1 MAATITLHVWTGA
14 SAHTD
19 GGAASEFNFGSAD
32 AADDTAAWRLSNPI
46 TIPAAGCAYSYEKYI
61 SACLGTAP
69 NNSVGNFQI
78 WGSPPTGSYATGTCW
93 LIGVA
98 ACVNETADPVNT
110 TSAIATSSLADAT
123 SGAKGTWDAASYAA
137 AACETAYLV
146 SQLQVYSTACVG
158 NWGACDLNYSY
169 DEL

>member
-98 ACVNETADPVNT
+98 ACVNETADRPGEHHFGYRYVQ
-110 TSAIATSSLADAT
+110 
-123 SGAKGTWDAASYAA
+123 SGRRHERREG
-137 AACETAYLV
+137 CV
-146 SQLQVYSTACVG
+146 GRSQLRG
-158 NWGACDLNYSY
+158 GGL
-169 DEL
+169 